1 MHCLSRLPLLWSPSL
16 FTANGMHYILSCC
29 IPCVTTCVNCIVYNC
44 NWVELFTYFNGI
56 FIFLLTPIYRDVKHS
71 ISYIITMRRI
81 LFIRNLKFYSSHS
94 HSKFDQKHISYFRR
108 PPSWIDVKLAVVVS
122 SFIKALILI
131 IF

>member
-1 MHCLSRLPLLWSPSL
+1 MHCLSRLPLLWSPNL
-16 FTANGMHYILSCC
+16 FTANDMHYILSCC

-71 ISYIITMRRI
+71 ISYIITMHRI
-81 LFIRNLKFYSSHS
+81 LFICNLKFYSSHS